1 MGAPFLE
8 EETRVREDRHETWP
22 GSGSQARTQAQDS
35 KSLVKL
41 LLRLSPCFQLRTPR
55 QMDRARAWEEKV
67 EEESL
72 VGEEPKGRG
81 PHPYLFSS
89 DTLIS

>member
-8 EETRVREDRHETWP
+8 EEARVREERRETWP

-41 LLRLSPCFQLRTPR
+41 LLRPSQCFQLRAPR
-55 QMDRARAWEEKV
+55 QMYRARTWEEKV
-67 EEESL
+67 EEESPS
-72 VGEEPKGRG
+72 G
-81 PHPYLFSS
+81 
-89 DTLIS
+89 